1 MTSGTRWTASPACLT
16 TVLATRLAR
25 ATGDC
30 FFDRFRPPERL
41 RPDDFFVVDLREL
54 FRRPPDLRADDFFA
68 ADFFRPLDF
77 RPPRRPPERALPR
90 DDRFFVAMVLHS
102 TLRVGCSQVSARIAQ
117 ALHPSA
123 ARVNHHTHNIAHP
136 LAECEGVTQEIFR
149 CEAIVS
155 CVTRPVAARSASAIA
170 SRHGPAARDSPVGA
184 TLDSMPPSY
193 VVAARATVH
202 P

>member
-30 FFDRFRPPERL
+30 LRDRFRPPEPL
-41 RPDDFFVVDLREL
+41 RPDDFLVADLREL
-54 FRRPPDLRADDFFA
+54 LRRPPDLRADDFFA

-77 RPPRRPPERALPR
+77 RPPRRPAERALPR
-90 DDRFFVAMVLHS
+90 DDRFFVAMALHS
-102 TLRVGCSQVSARIAQ
+102 TLRVGCSQISARIAQ

-136 LAECEGVTQEIFR
+136 HAECEGVAQETLH
-149 CEAIVS
+149 CAPLVS
-155 CVTRPVAARSASAIA
+155 CVTCPFTVQPACAIV
-170 SRHGPAARDSPVGA
+170 SLRGRAARDSPVEA
-184 TLDSMPPSY
+184 TVGPTPPSFAG
-193 VVAARATVH
+193 VARGVAR